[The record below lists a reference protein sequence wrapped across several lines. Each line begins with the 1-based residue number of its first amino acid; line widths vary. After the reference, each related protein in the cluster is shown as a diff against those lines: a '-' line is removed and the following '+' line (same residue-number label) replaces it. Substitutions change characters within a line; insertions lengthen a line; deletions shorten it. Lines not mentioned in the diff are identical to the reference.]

1 MSEIESLAQELLLLN
16 EEELT
21 TKLGLLDRDLNAGVR
36 GAASVQ
42 YLESMPEP
50 RAGLEDLFKI
60 GQNLFGPASAGLY
73 KILCSDVGEVVKDS
87 ELAQQLTELMNQ
99 KNAEASAKAAALIT
113 PLLTSGGL
121 PQSMAVMIGAL
132 IVKKLAKGSSDFICT
147 KWQQNIGIVA
157 DP

>member
-1 MSEIESLAQELLLLN
+1 MSEIENLAQELLLLN

-50 RAGLEDLFKI
+50 RAGLDDLLKI

-147 KWQQNIGIVA
+147 KWQQNIGVVA